1 MSMRFSVN
9 VEEVVNETIRV
20 NIRDVEQAQ
29 EFMVKVY

>member
-1 MSMRFSVN
+1 MRFSVN